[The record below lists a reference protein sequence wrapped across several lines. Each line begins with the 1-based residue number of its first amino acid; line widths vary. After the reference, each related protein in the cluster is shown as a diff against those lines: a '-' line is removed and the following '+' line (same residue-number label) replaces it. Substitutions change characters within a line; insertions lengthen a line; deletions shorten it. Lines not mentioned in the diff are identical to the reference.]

1 MLRLASA
8 AILGLAFAA
17 PAWAQAPCP
26 PNLSGQPD
34 QVLCICTAAA
44 AAADATVWGTGTYT
58 DDSAICRAA
67 RHAGVIAADGGR
79 VQVSRVPGLQ
89 AYRGSTANGV
99 ATADFGAWGR
109 AFQVAAAP
117 SPGKNEPAAA
127 AEPACPANG
136 EGQAAP
142 LTCRCTAEAV
152 AETRTIWG
160 TGVFSVDSAVCRA
173 ARHAGVV
180 GPEGGLVNMVPAPG
194 LPTYLGSVANG
205 VTSQPFGEWSASFT
219 FRR

>member
-1 MLRLASA
+1 MRRLASV
-8 AILGLAFAA
+8 AILALAFAT
-17 PAWAQAPCP
+17 PARAQAPCP

-34 QVLCICTAAA
+34 QVLCTCTAAA
-44 AAADATVWGTGTYT
+44 VAAEGTVWGSGTYT

-67 RHAGVIAADGGR
+67 RHAGVVGPGGGR
-79 VQVSRVPGLQ
+79 VQVSRVPGLP

-99 ATADFGAWGR
+99 TTADFGAWGQ
-109 AFQVAAAP
+109 AFQVAAAA
-117 SPGKNEPAAA
+117 SPGKTEPAA

-136 EGQAAP
+136 EGQTAP

-180 GPEGGLVNMVPAPG
+180 GPEGGLVNLVPAPG